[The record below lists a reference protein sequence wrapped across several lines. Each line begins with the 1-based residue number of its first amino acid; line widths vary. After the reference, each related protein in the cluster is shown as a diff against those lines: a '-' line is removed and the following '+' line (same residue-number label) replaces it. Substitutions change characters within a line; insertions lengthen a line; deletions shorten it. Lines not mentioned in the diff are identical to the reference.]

1 MDAHYDNNTM
11 TIEINLTANLA
22 AVVSDN
28 KRILMAT
35 ATIAKNCCP
44 VNETNVFIL
53 HNCAPLSMIQT
64 QKSASAAL
72 ISTAIDYRYCSK

>member
-11 TIEINLTANLA
+11 TIETNLTANLA

-44 VNETNVFIL
+44 VNETNVFIV

-72 ISTAIDYRYCSK
+72 ISTAINYRYCSK

>member
-44 VNETNVFIL
+44 VNETNVFIV
-53 HNCAPLSMIQT
+53 HNFAPLSMIQT

>member
-1 MDAHYDNNTM
+1 MRNMITITM
-11 TIEINLTANLA
+11 AIEIVLIANVSATA
-22 AVVSDN
+22 VSDN

-44 VNETNVFIL
+44 VNETNVFIV

>member
-1 MDAHYDNNTM
+1 MDAHNNTM

-44 VNETNVFIL
+44 VNETNVFIV